1 MVNGLLN
8 KVSFQGCFCYKFSVN
23 FLKIINA
30 YFLFQNNKLQT
41 LQHDKQQQHPR
52 QRKTGYFLMTYRLV
66 EKKRALKLPF
76 VEKV

>member
-1 MVNGLLN
+1 MVCLN
-8 KVSFQGCFCYKFSVN
+8 KFHFKAVFCYKFSVN
-23 FLKIINA
+23 FCKIINA

-66 EKKRALKLPF
+66 EKKRALKLSF
-76 VEKV
+76 VDKV